1 MAKTHKRLAENG
13 TQIASVAK
21 SGGGPG
27 PFPPPPPPRVSRKVL
42 YEKSLGECCSAC
54 YYDVQEGPEKMC
66 RTCEY
71 SSSSTSSLLV
81 LSVPGRSGSARA
93 ITRNAPTQLLLT
105 LNSRPMLSSG

>member
-1 MAKTHKRLAENG
+1 
-13 TQIASVAK
+13 
-21 SGGGPG
+21 
-27 PFPPPPPPRVSRKVL
+27 
-42 YEKSLGECCSAC
+42 
-54 YYDVQEGPEKMC
+54 MC

-71 SSSSTSSLLV
+71 CTEYSSRSSLLV